1 VTARQGMTPVERI
14 EWRLR
19 HDVVAEEGWRPE
31 TIARAIRARRSA
43 AGRARVTDG
52 QFLDRPVPIIRPRL
66 RTRSSLGAVLLLAA
80 VLAILALV
88 AGGPKPTPVETP
100 SPSATT
106 GPTLARIVG
115 SGQLRVAVVGPV
127 DSIHGAVA
135 QAVARGLGVQ
145 PVLTQVAWR
154 DVKAVNWNDQW
165 DVAVGIVKDYTIGEE
180 HAFVGEYG
188 YRPAY
193 LLVRSDSSVATPADL
208 VGRQVCVR
216 DGSDPQ
222 NWITGFPDPDYSVT
236 TPVSLPNRDVMTIVT
251 RPTDAECL
259 AALDAGTVDA
269 LFEDELTV
277 TELAA
282 PGHRQLGGPVF
293 TERLEFLVSR
303 QDPYA
308 AELRFPVGDLL
319 VHGLWVDGTLA
330 DVFAQHADDNV
341 HAIEPAATPAPR

>member
-19 HDVVAEEGWRPE
+19 HDVVVEEAWRPE
-31 TIARAIRARRSA
+31 TVAGAIRARRAGVTRTFSA
-43 AGRARVTDG
+43 DQR
-52 QFLDRPVPIIRPRL
+52 FLERPRPIIQPRL
-66 RTRSSLGAVLLLAA
+66 RTLSSLGAVLLIAA
-80 VLAILALV
+80 VLAILVLL
-88 AGGPKPTPVETP
+88 AGGPKPTPLETP

-115 SGQLRVAVVGPV
+115 SGRLRVAVVGPV

-135 QAVARGLGVQ
+135 RAVARGLGVQ

-259 AALDAGTVDA
+259 AALDAGAVDA
-269 LFEDELTV
+269 VFEDELTV

-308 AELRFPVGDLL
+308 AELRFPIGDLL
-319 VHGLWVDGTLA
+319 IHRLWVDGTLA
-330 DVFAQHADDNV
+330 NVFAQHQDDNV
-341 HAIEPAATPAPR
+341 QAIPPSETPAPS

>member
-1 VTARQGMTPVERI
+1 MTARHGVTPDQRI

-19 HDVVAEEGWRPE
+19 HDVVAEEGWRPD
-31 TIARAIRARRSA
+31 TVARAIRARRAGAVLNAPANERFFGRPA
-43 AGRARVTDG
+43 AV
-52 QFLDRPVPIIRPRL
+52 IRPRL

-145 PVLTQVAWR
+145 PVLTQVAWP

-165 DVAVGIVKDYTIGEE
+165 DVAVGIVKGFTIGEE

-193 LLVRSDSSVATPADL
+193 VVVRSDSPLATPADL
-208 VGRQVCVR
+208 ASRQVCVR
-216 DGSDPQ
+216 EGGDPQ
-222 NWITGFPDPDYSVT
+222 QWITGFPAYDSVT
-236 TPVSLPNRDVMTIVT
+236 TPVSLPNRDAMTIVA
-251 RPTDAECL
+251 RPTDADCL

-277 TELAA
+277 TQLAA
-282 PGHRQLGGPVF
+282 PGRRQLGAPVF

-308 AELRFPVGDLL
+308 AELRFPIGNLL
-319 VHGLWVDGTLA
+319 IHGLWVDGTLA
-330 DVFAQHADDNV
+330 NVFAQHSDDNV
-341 HAIEPAATPAPR
+341 QAIPPTETPAPS